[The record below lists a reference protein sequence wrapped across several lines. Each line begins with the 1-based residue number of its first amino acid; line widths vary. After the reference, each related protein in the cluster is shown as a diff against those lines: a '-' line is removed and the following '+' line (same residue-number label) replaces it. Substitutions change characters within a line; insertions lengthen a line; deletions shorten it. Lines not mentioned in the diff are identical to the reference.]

1 VTPIDEELWF
11 DSEGG
16 DEETEAKAAESMAAM
31 VGRILGA
38 KPFPVAAQR
47 LAELTRAPNAR
58 IDQAVR
64 ILESDPALSARLL
77 RLVNSAGYALRL
89 RCTSVRHAA
98 ALVGTRR
105 LHQVATTAAVLD
117 LFDSKSETAIRV
129 LEHAASVGALS
140 RYLAVHVGLPR
151 DEMFTCGFL
160 HDIGKLMLLDT
171 EGEGYTDLL
180 DACADVPDESH
191 LIERERY
198 GFDHAVLGAHVLAAW
213 NIPEPIP
220 RVVAWHHR
228 PARAYRQGGQIAS
241 MVSTVR
247 LADTLSHA
255 LLKEA
260 TPELIAQ
267 IAQSEAASYLEVSEV
282 QLSAMWGELR
292 ALREQC
298 QQRSRGAEPQ
308 TSLVPRHD
316 LAEVPASRPAPTSS
330 GTPRSLPKHF
340 PCIVCHKPS
349 FGNTCPRCA
358 GYVCSVHQIGPRD
371 FCAQCLREYSDTVAG
386 KPMNARFRIVAGAGI
401 VAVASASVIGVA
413 MSGTGNVLDLALA
426 PFLLTATGTI
436 VSIVAW
442 RWYLRFVFFRA
453 RPRHRM
459 PGAEVLRE
467 DPPLPAPETLDW
479 ASSGV
484 ATGSLTPIVARSLA
498 PQSDPEIGIAPTVA
512 VDPELAA
519 ALSSLTAARAT
530 ASLPP
535 ESSRGASAFEM
546 AAAVAPMELSAFELA
561 AAMTPSAP
569 PPAENYGPS
578 LIPSP
583 SIPIT
588 GAPPDGP
595 TSIEALRPDAVP
607 TFSEPAPMPATL
619 APDYSDSLPTNF
631 PPVPFRESLRVET
644 LPPDVLQSLPAEAPL
659 AASEPGPAPA
669 TEASPAQAPSMEESS
684 AEEASLAT
692 PEALSVPQEPEP
704 ALSSVVASAAPVEAA
719 ALESSAP
726 ESATLELGSHLAES
740 ELHVSPPKE
749 NNSAL
754 RGPGQRCQPHRL
766 VYACVSTTPPQL
778 AVVHELSEAE
788 ALRVGSAAVA

>member
-11 DSEGG
+11 DSDDGG
-16 DEETEAKAAESMAAM
+16 DAIAEAKAAESMAAM

-38 KPFPVAAQR
+38 KPFPVAAQK
-47 LAELTRAPNAR
+47 LADLTRAPSAR

-180 DACADVPDESH
+180 DACADAPDECH

-213 NIPEPIP
+213 NIPHPIP
-220 RVVAWHHR
+220 KVVAWHHR
-228 PARAYRQGGQIAS
+228 PARAYKYGGQIAS
-241 MVSTVR
+241 MVSTLR

-255 LLKEA
+255 LLREP

-267 IAQSEAASYLEVSEV
+267 VAQSEGANYLEVSEV
-282 QLSAMWGELR
+282 QLATMWGELR

-308 TSLVPRHD
+308 ASLIPRHD
-316 LAEVPASRPAPTSS
+316 AEAAPSRPTAPGS
-330 GTPRSLPKHF
+330 GTPRALPKHL

-371 FCAQCLREYSDTVAG
+371 WCAQCLREYSDTVAG
-386 KPMNARFRIVAGAGI
+386 KPMSTRFRTIAGAGI
-401 VAVASASVIGVA
+401 VAVASASVLGVA
-413 MSGTGNVLDLALA
+413 ISGTGDMLELALA
-426 PFLLTATGTI
+426 PLLLTATGTI

-442 RWYLRFVFFRA
+442 RWYLRFSFIRA

-459 PGAEVLRE
+459 PGAEIPRE
-467 DPPLPAPETLDW
+467 EPPLPAPESFDW

-484 ATGSLTPIVARSLA
+484 PTGSLSPIVAASLA
-498 PQSDPEIGIAPTVA
+498 PMSDPTIGVAPTVQ
-512 VDPELAA
+512 VDSELAA
-519 ALSSLTAARAT
+519 ALSSLTAARARVSEP
-530 ASLPP
+530 AEAP
-535 ESSRGASAFEM
+535 RGSSAFEM
-546 AAAVAPMELSAFELA
+546 AAAVAPLELSAFELA
-561 AAMTPSAP
+561 AAITPSGP

-578 LIPSP
+578 LVPSP

-588 GAPPDGP
+588 GSPPEES
-595 TSIEALRPDAVP
+595 TSIQAPRADAVP
-607 TFSEPAPMPATL
+607 SFPEIAAASASLT
-619 APDYSDSLPTNF
+619 PDYSDSLPTNF
-631 PPVPFRESLRVET
+631 PPVAYRESLPAES
-644 LPPDVLQSLPAEAPL
+644 LPPELLQSLPAETPVT
-659 AASEPGPAPA
+659 ETQPAPSLPA
-669 TEASPAQAPSMEESS
+669 EAP
-684 AEEASLAT
+684 
-692 PEALSVPQEPEP
+692 PEAPPPDVLPAALEPEP
-704 ALSSVVASAAPVEAA
+704 SAVVASSAPVEGPP
-719 ALESSAP
+719 LESSAP
-726 ESATLELGSHLAES
+726 ESATLELGSHLVAET
-740 ELHVSPPKE
+740 ERRVVVQRE
-749 NNSAL
+749 NNTSP

-766 VYACVSTTPPQL
+766 VYACVSTTPPSL
-778 AVVHELSEAE
+778 AVVHELAE
-788 ALRVGSAAVA
+788 NEPHPLGSAAVA